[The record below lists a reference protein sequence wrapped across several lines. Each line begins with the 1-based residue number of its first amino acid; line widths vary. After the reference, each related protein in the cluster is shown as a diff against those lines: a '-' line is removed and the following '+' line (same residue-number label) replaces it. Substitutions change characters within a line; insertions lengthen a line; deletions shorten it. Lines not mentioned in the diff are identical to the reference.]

1 MKREE
6 YQKKYDALQHRLMLL
21 QTSYNNQGKRGVV
34 VLEGWDAAGKG
45 GLIRRLAWAMDPR
58 TLRVYPIGAPDQH
71 EKREHWLQRFWNRM
85 PAAGEIAVFD
95 RSWYGRV
102 LVERVEGFADEDAW
116 QRAYRE
122 IKEFER
128 QLLAEDFRIVKLFLD
143 ISPETQLKRFRSR
156 LENPFKRW
164 KLTGEDI
171 RNRARWDEYEQA
183 YTDMIEKTSTRQAR
197 WTRIDANEKRQA
209 RLEALNAIHRGLS
222 RDLTLAYPDP
232 SPEAVAYLTEDRD
245 R

>member
-6 YQKKYDALQHRLMLL
+6 YQKKYDAMQHRLMLL
-21 QTSYNNQGKRGVV
+21 QTSYNSQGKRGVV

-58 TLRVYPIGAPDQH
+58 TLRVYPIGAPDAH
-71 EKREHWLQRFWNRM
+71 EKREHWLQRFWSRM

-116 QRAYRE
+116 KRAYRE

-128 QLLAEDFRIVKLFLD
+128 QLLAEDFRIVKLA
-143 ISPETQLKRFRSR
+143 
-156 LENPFKRW
+156 NPSKSW
-164 KLTGEDI
+164 KLTAEDV
-171 RNRARWDEYEQA
+171 RNRDRWDAYEQA
-183 YTDMIEKTSTRQAR
+183 YTDMIKKTSAR
-197 WTRIDANEKRQA
+197 DAKWKRIDANEKRRA
-209 RLEALNAIHRGLS
+209 RLDALDAIFHGLS
-222 RDLTLAYPDP
+222 RDMELSFPEP
-232 SPEAVAYLTEDRD
+232 SEVAVDYLKDHPEA
-245 R
+245 

>member
-6 YQKKYDALQHRLMLL
+6 YRKQFEEMQHRLMLL
-21 QTSYNNQGKRGVV
+21 QTSYNTQGKRGVV

-45 GLIRRLAWAMDPR
+45 GLIRRLSWAMDPR

-71 EKREHWLQRFWNRM
+71 EKREHWLQRFWKRL

-102 LVERVEGFADEDAW
+102 LVERVEGFAEEEAW

-143 ISPETQLKRFRSR
+143 ITPETQLKRFQSR
-156 LENPFKRW
+156 LHHPFKRW
-164 KLTGEDI
+164 KLTDEDI
-171 RNRARWDEYEQA
+171 RNRARRKAYETA
-183 YTDMIEKTSTRQAR
+183 YTDMFEKTETKNAQ
-197 WTRIDANEKRQA
+197 WKRIDANEKRRS
-209 RLEALNAIHRGLS
+209 RLESLAAIEHGLS
-222 RDLTLAYPDP
+222 RGIDLAFPEP
-232 SPEAVAYLTEDRD
+232 SPIAVEYLMRHSEK
-245 R
+245 